1 MKSKPSKINLL
12 FVCMGNICR
21 SPSAEAVMKKVIE
34 NAGLS
39 NKIHCDSA
47 GTLGIHAG
55 ERADGRMIRHAQK
68 REYELTSISRQIEA
82 DDFRSFDYIIA
93 MDSVNLRD
101 MQPFIPQ
108 GDFSHKIKLMT
119 DFCTKPNPGYVP
131 DPYYGGAEGFEQ
143 VLDILEDAC
152 EGLLKFLTKKHV
164 F

>member
-1 MKSKPSKINLL
+1 
-12 FVCMGNICR
+12 MGNICR
-21 SPSAEAVMKKVIE
+21 SPSAEAVMKKIIE
-34 NAGLS
+34 KAGLS
-39 NKIHCDSA
+39 DNILCDSA

-55 ERADGRMIRHAQK
+55 ERADGRMITHAKK
-68 REYELTSISRQIEA
+68 RRYDLASISRQIKA
-82 DDFRSFDYIIA
+82 DDFHNFDYIIA

-131 DPYYGGAEGFEQ
+131 DPYYGGAGGFEQ

-152 EGLLKFLTKKHV
+152 EGLLTYLKKEHQ